1 MNGREYS
8 SWRTLVEEYRRGYL
22 TIEEVRANLDDMSYD
37 MSEDE
42 LEEAEE
48 KIDELEVEEHM
59 AMMVFSDGVPFGEE
73 DSAAEYFSDIWSNV
87 E

>member
-1 MNGREYS
+1 MSTREYS
-8 SWRTLVEEYRRGYL
+8 SWRMLVEEYRRGYM
-22 TIEEVRANLDDMSYD
+22 TIQEVRAALDEMSYD

-59 AMMVFSDGVPFGEE
+59 SMMVFADGVPFGEE
-73 DSAAEYFSDIWSNV
+73 EAAAEYFSDIWSNV